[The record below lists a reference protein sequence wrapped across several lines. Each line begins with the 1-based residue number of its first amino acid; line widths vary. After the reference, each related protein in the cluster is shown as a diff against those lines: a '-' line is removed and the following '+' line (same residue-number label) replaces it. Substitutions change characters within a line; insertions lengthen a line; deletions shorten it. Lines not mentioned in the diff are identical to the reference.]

1 MLAGLFDL
9 FKYRSHAEL
18 LRGGGGEVARLG
30 AMFGLQC
37 GLEAGGLMSAI
48 SFQNIE
54 LQVKKVIGLML
65 QRLQS
70 GIARSQPVCGDAA
83 LFFRQKPSE
92 TGGQAWAP
100 EREPLPLAPGRRY
113 ERNDV

>member
-18 LRGGGGEVARLG
+18 LRGGDGEVARLG

-37 GLEAGGLMSAI
+37 GLEAGVLMSAI

-70 GIARSQPVCGDAA
+70 GIARSQPVCGDSAF
-83 LFFRQKPSE
+83 FFRRNPRH
-92 TGGQAWAP
+92 TGGKAWLPKRGPSAP
-100 EREPLPLAPGRRY
+100 
-113 ERNDV
+113 